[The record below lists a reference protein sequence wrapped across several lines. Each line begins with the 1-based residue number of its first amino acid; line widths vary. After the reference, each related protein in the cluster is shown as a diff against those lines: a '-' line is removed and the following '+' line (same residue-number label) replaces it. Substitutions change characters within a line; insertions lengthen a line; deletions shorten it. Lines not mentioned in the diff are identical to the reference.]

1 MKNTVSQPAN
11 GALVK
16 DLSAS
21 LVVFLVALP
30 LCMGIALASGVP
42 PARGLVTGIIGGI
55 IVGLFSGSPLQVSG
69 PAAGLAVIVF
79 ELIHEHGISALGP
92 ILILAG
98 AMQLTAGLLKMGR
111 WFRAISPE
119 VIHGMLAGIGVLIV
133 IQQFHVV
140 LDRTPKSN
148 GPANI
153 LAMGEAVFGGLF
165 PLNGSKEEA
174 AALVGIITLGV
185 MLLWER
191 FRPAKLRLLPGA
203 LLGIAA
209 GTTAAQV
216 FHLGVNR
223 VNVPSNLSD
232 MVSITGPSTM
242 ASVNWF
248 SLIGTAAALAFIA
261 SAETL
266 LSAAAVDQMQTRVR
280 ANYDK
285 ELAAQGVGN
294 MLCGFLGALPM
305 TGVIVRSSANVQAGA
320 ETRKST
326 ILHGLWLLLFVLAM
340 PFVLRMIPTASLAAV
355 LVLTGIKLVKPK
367 DVLHLRRF
375 GWAPVGIYLLSMGTI
390 VATNLLT
397 GVLVGIGLSL
407 LRVLWKVTHLET
419 HVEEKDDM
427 TEVHFSGVG
436 TFLAIPKITAALDQ
450 VSIDK
455 PVVVHTHSLRYV
467 DHACIEVIESW
478 AERRQERGSIVH
490 LEVEMLHRRYHT
502 PVSRS
507 IA

>member
-1 MKNTVSQPAN
+1 
-11 GALVK
+11 
-16 DLSAS
+16 
-21 LVVFLVALP
+21 
-30 LCMGIALASGVP
+30 
-42 PARGLVTGIIGGI
+42 
-55 IVGLFSGSPLQVSG
+55 
-69 PAAGLAVIVF
+69 
-79 ELIHEHGISALGP
+79 
-92 ILILAG
+92 
-98 AMQLTAGLLKMGR
+98 
-111 WFRAISPE
+111 
-119 VIHGMLAGIGVLIV
+119 
-133 IQQFHVV
+133 
-140 LDRTPKSN
+140 
-148 GPANI
+148 
-153 LAMGEAVFGGLF
+153 
-165 PLNGSKEEA
+165 
-174 AALVGIITLGV
+174 
-185 MLLWER
+185 
-191 FRPAKLRLLPGA
+191 
-203 LLGIAA
+203 
-209 GTTAAQV
+209 
-216 FHLGVNR
+216 
-223 VNVPSNLSD
+223 
-232 MVSITGPSTM
+232 
-242 ASVNWF
+242 
-248 SLIGTAAALAFIA
+248 
-261 SAETL
+261 
-266 LSAAAVDQMQTRVR
+266 
-280 ANYDK
+280 
-285 ELAAQGVGN
+285 
-294 MLCGFLGALPM
+294 M

-427 TEVHFSGVG
+427 TEVHFSGIG

-450 VSIDK
+450 VSVDK

-478 AERRQERGSIVH
+478 VERRQERGSIVH

-507 IA
+507 VA